1 MTDWEN
7 RIISIFLERYPS
19 SAARPLRIGMNRLF
33 PGFETASPDSRES
46 FLEAAESLEKRG
58 LVAIRWVRRRK
69 GEALSALACADPEA
83 LFVFAG
89 RPSPA
94 ILAETAREA
103 AREIAR
109 TARNDGVQSLF
120 AFMAENIGAE
130 DALRGIDADSVRDLA
145 RLTENGHLPGSI
157 REGSEPRG
165 GITPRALSVALYGN
179 SKRLEE
185 VCGLFGRLLN
195 RAEHRGIGIPDLS
208 GLGRSFP
215 DTLIAGK
222 LRIRFEPEAD
232 AADTGPSALPP
243 LVNAAG
249 YILGL
254 PLVTVLKI
262 REITPLPCGGSLPD
276 SDKNNR
282 VLTVENKETFYTLAA
297 DPQFLRDFSCL
308 LYTGGHPN
316 GAVRALVSAL
326 AGSGFDFFH
335 AGDLDPDGILILQ
348 ELAEIAGKP
357 VNPVL
362 MNGPVFD
369 RYAHCGR
376 RLEPSMLS
384 RLRLIGKSTR
394 GLPGIEDLIKKIAEG
409 GIGIEQ
415 EIIDYRACNFSF

>member
-7 RIISIFLERYPS
+7 RIIGIFLERYPF
-19 SAARPLRIGMNRLF
+19 SAARTLRIGMNRLF

-58 LVAIRWVRRRK
+58 LVSIRWIRRRK
-69 GEALSALACADPEA
+69 GEALSALVCADPEA
-83 LFVFAG
+83 LFAFAG

-94 ILAETAREA
+94 ILAAAAREA
-103 AREIAR
+103 AGEIAR
-109 TARNDGVQSLF
+109 TLRNDGLQSLF
-120 AFMAENIGAE
+120 AFMAENINAE
-130 DALRGIDADSVRDLA
+130 DALRGINADSVRDLA
-145 RLTENGHLPGSI
+145 RLTADGYLPGGPGKGLGF
-157 REGSEPRG
+157 RA
-165 GITPRALSVALYGN
+165 GISPRALSVALYGN

-185 VCGLFGRLLN
+185 ICGLFSRILN
-195 RAEHRGIGIPDLS
+195 RAERRGIEIPDLS

-222 LRIRFEPEAD
+222 FLIRFDPEAD
-232 AADTGPSALPP
+232 GVNPDSAALPP

-249 YILGL
+249 YIIGL
-254 PLVTVLKI
+254 PLITVLKI
-262 REITPLPCGGSLPD
+262 REIAPLHPD
-276 SDKNNR
+276 RAENSR
-282 VLTVENKETFYTLAA
+282 ILTIENKETFYTLAG

-326 AGSGFDFFH
+326 AAAGFSFFH
-335 AGDLDPDGILILQ
+335 AGDPDPDGILILQ

-362 MNGPVFD
+362 MDGPTFD

-376 RLEPSMLS
+376 KLEPSMIS
-384 RLRLIGKSTR
+384 RIRLISKSTR
-394 GLPGIEDLIKKIAEG
+394 GLPGIEELIEKITER

-415 EIIDYRACNFSF
+415 EIIDYRFHSF